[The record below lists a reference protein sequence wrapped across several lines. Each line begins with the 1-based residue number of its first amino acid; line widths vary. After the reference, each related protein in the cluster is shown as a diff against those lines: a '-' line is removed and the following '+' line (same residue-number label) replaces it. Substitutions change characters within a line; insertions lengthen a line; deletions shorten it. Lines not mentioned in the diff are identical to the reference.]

1 MPTESVAGSALTRRS
16 SLKGDISGGITAGVL
31 TIPVSIGYGLLAL
44 QPLGEGYLSYGIVA
58 GLMSAIVVLLACALL
73 GGSAGLIYTPRS
85 VVTLVMAA
93 VVLEGV
99 ARGPAAIAAHGD
111 VGRTLSLVFFVVLMA
126 GLFQA
131 LVGAVRIGRL
141 IRYIPS
147 PVMSGFQNAAAVL
160 IMLSQVDA
168 LLGFRRRVP
177 LSAVAANLSAVQPL
191 TLAVGIVTCLAMWYG
206 PRFAKSVP
214 PALLG
219 LFIGTGAYYALS
231 AAGYRASLG
240 PIIGPLPSTL
250 PVPRYLPGFGSL
262 LVERELWP
270 VLLTLSVGALGLALV
285 SSLDVLLCA
294 RVIDGV
300 TGERSSGP
308 HELVRIG
315 LGNVAAACFGGI
327 PSGMNLG
334 ASSANHRAGGRTR
347 LAAVVA
353 AAVIL
358 LAVLLLR
365 PAIAALPRAV
375 VAGMLVV
382 VGLQLFD
389 RSSFQLVTQAIGGEL
404 LHWRVMVLDLL
415 VVILVA
421 GTILVFDP
429 VVGVGMG
436 VALAVL
442 FFLIR
447 MSKSVVRRTYHGD
460 VVRSRKA
467 RDPKLM
473 ELLGAHGRQIVV
485 FELEGPIFFGTAED
499 LATRAED
506 PAAGNGCCVVLD
518 FKRVNELDSTGA
530 RILVQINDRLK
541 KRGGCLLLSHAHD
554 NALVSAV
561 LRDLG
566 VTGSLGAHAS
576 FSDTDAALEFAED
589 RLLLA
594 HAPGH
599 ALDAEMPVDRLSVFD
614 GLSEEEVA
622 IVRALLVRRAYA
634 KNETLIQEGSR
645 DRDLFL
651 MARGVASVK
660 VGRPGQSGQRR
671 LASFSSGTV
680 FGEVALLD
688 QQPRSATVTADEDV
702 VCYVLSEDAFRALV
716 RDHHAIAIKLLTS
729 LGSEL
734 SRRLRRAN
742 AMISELEG

>member
-1 MPTESVAGSALTRRS
+1 MIGRS
-16 SLKGDISGGITAGVL
+16 SLKGDISGGVTAGVL
-31 TIPVSIGYGLLAL
+31 TIPVSMGYGLLAL

-58 GLMSAIVVLLACALL
+58 GLMSAIVVLLASTLL
-73 GGSAGLIYTPRS
+73 RGSAGLMYTPRS

-99 ARGPAAIAAHGD
+99 ARGPAAVAAHGD
-111 VGRTLSLVFFVVLMA
+111 VGRTLTLVFFVVFMA

-131 LVGAVRIGRL
+131 LVGAVRLGRL

-160 IMLSQVDA
+160 ILLAQVDT
-168 LLGFRRRVP
+168 LLGFRRHVP
-177 LSAVAANLSAVQPL
+177 LSAIGSNLAAVQPL
-191 TLAVGIVTCLAMWYG
+191 TLAVGILTCLAMWYG
-206 PRFAKSVP
+206 PRLTKSIP

-219 LFIGTGAYYALS
+219 LFVGTGAYHALS
-231 AAGYRASLG
+231 AAGYRALLG
-240 PIIGPLPSTL
+240 PIIGPLPSAL
-250 PVPRYLPGFGSL
+250 PVPRYLPGFGGL
-262 LVERELWP
+262 LAEPGLWP
-270 VLLTLSVGALGLALV
+270 VLLTLGIGAFGLAVV

-294 RVIDGV
+294 RVMEGV

-308 HELVRIG
+308 RELVRIG
-315 LGNVAAACFGGI
+315 LGNVVAASFGGI
-327 PSGMNLG
+327 SSGVNLG
-334 ASSANHRAGGRTR
+334 ASFANHRAGGRTR
-347 LAAVVA
+347 LAAVIA
-353 AAVIL
+353 AGVIL
-358 LAVLLLR
+358 LAVLLLS
-365 PAIAALPRAV
+365 PAIAALPRVV

-382 VGLQLFD
+382 VGIQLFERTSLQL
-389 RSSFQLVTQAIGGEL
+389 LTQAIGGRL
-404 LHWRVMVLDLL
+404 LHWRVMGLDLL
-415 VVILVA
+415 VIVLVA
-421 GTILVFDP
+421 ATILVFDP

-436 VALAVL
+436 VALAVM
-442 FFLIR
+442 FFLVR

-460 VVRSRKA
+460 VVHSRKA
-467 RDPKLM
+467 RDPRLM
-473 ELLGAHGRQIVV
+473 ELLAARGRQIVV

-499 LATRAED
+499 LATRAEE
-506 PAAGNGCCVVLD
+506 PAAGGGGYVVLD

-530 RILVQINDRLK
+530 RILLQINDRLK

-554 NALVSAV
+554 NHLVSGV

-566 VTGSLGAHAS
+566 VTGALGDHAS
-576 FSDTDAALEFAED
+576 FVDTDAALEFAED
-589 RLLLA
+589 GLILA

-599 ALDAEMPVDRLSVFD
+599 ALDGEMPVDRLSVFD
-614 GLSEEEVA
+614 GLSEGEGAV
-622 IVRALLVRRAYA
+622 VRALLVRRAYA
-634 KNETLIQEGSR
+634 KDEVVIQEGSR

-651 MARGVASVK
+651 MACGVASVK

-671 LASFSSGTV
+671 LASFSAGTV

-702 VCYVLSEDAFRALV
+702 VCYVLSEEAFRALV
-716 RDHHAIAIKLLTS
+716 RDHHAIAIKLLTN